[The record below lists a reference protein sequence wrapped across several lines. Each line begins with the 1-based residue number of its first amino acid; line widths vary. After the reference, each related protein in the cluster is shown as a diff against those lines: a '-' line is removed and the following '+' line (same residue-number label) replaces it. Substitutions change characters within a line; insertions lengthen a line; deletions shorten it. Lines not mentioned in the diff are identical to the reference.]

1 MCAKNHLYSSELIQ
15 SETKKWLSL
24 FISIYG
30 PDSVTPYIHIF
41 ACHLHEFTLVF
52 GDINDFNQQ
61 GFEKQN
67 DQLTKDFQRS
77 TNKHNKNYLK
87 QLIQKRNRLEAL
99 SFDSFE
105 NE

>member
-1 MCAKNHLYSSELIQ
+1 MCIKNQLYSSEMIKK
-15 SETKKWLSL
+15 ETKNWLSL

-30 PDSVTPYIHIF
+30 PDCITPYIHIF

-52 GDINDFNQQ
+52 ENINDFNQQ

-77 TNKHNKNYLK
+77 TNKSSETYLK
-87 QLIQKRNRLEAL
+87 QLIQKRNRVEAL
-99 SFDSFE
+99 SFDSFA
-105 NE
+105 N